1 MEIQKSR
8 EIQISS
14 VTIETQSD
22 QRRTLSIRRN
32 VIPLPV
38 APVCVS
44 SYCGALPN
52 IDPYF
57 VAPDV
62 ALVPFIKPPRVDAT
76 AEMVVQILREYEEY
90 QINLLLT
97 GQRVLRW
104 GHVPVIGRLV
114 QRSAYRK
121 LLTVLEK
128 INVLPSARTS
138 VQDHIEGV
146 FGVHEALLFVAFS
159 ELQTKGRHI
168 PVLPYVLMAGPGRTF
183 ATAGKV
189 GVRRLGNLSQLLE
202 RFNVSIVPALLLI
215 LPDQEVFKAF
225 RASGDEDVLI
235 EINRDLVD
243 LMGVTGAIK
252 FLMAPRGLI
261 LRSQVRGRGAR
272 GGGARWC
279 DGFTNGARL
288 DFHLNDYLR
297 YQADFIH
304 LLTVYLSGGSN
315 FVRELVAETTR
326 DTVILVGG
334 PVSLTAR
341 GAEVSTAP
349 ALLKYLPV
357 NPDDMR
363 CGMLG
368 VVNTETQARL
378 LGYSDALYVKI
389 RRDILQPRLFS
400 VVKVTVNEAI
410 EAYCSYLR
418 EIQEDGVYREICGS

>member
-1 MEIQKSR
+1 MDIQKSK
-8 EIQISS
+8 ETQISS
-14 VTIETQSD
+14 EEQSD

-38 APVCVS
+38 AGICLS
-44 SYCGALPN
+44 SYCNALPQ

-62 ALVPFIKPPRVDAT
+62 ALTPFKKPPRVDVT
-76 AEMVVQILREYEEY
+76 AEAVAQILRQYEDY
-90 QINLLLT
+90 QIDLLKT

-104 GHVPVIGRLV
+104 GRVPVIGRLV
-114 QRSAYRK
+114 RQSAHRK
-121 LLTVLEK
+121 LLDVLDK
-128 INVLPSARTS
+128 IVVLPSARTS
-138 VQDHIEGV
+138 MQDHIDEV

-159 ELQTKGRHI
+159 ELQTRGRHI

-189 GVRRLGNLSQLLE
+189 GVRRLGNLQQQLLE
-202 RFNVSIVPALLLI
+202 RFNVSVVPALLLI
-215 LPDQEVFKAF
+215 LPDQEFFKAF
-225 RASGDEDVLI
+225 RASGDEDVAI
-235 EINRDLVD
+235 EISRDLVD
-243 LMGVTGAIK
+243 QMGVTGVIK

-288 DFHLNDYLR
+288 DFHLGDYLR
-297 YQADFIH
+297 YQADFVH
-304 LLTVYLSGGSN
+304 LLAVYLSGGSN
-315 FVRELVAETTR
+315 FARELVAETTR

-357 NPDDMR
+357 DPDDMR

-368 VVNTETQARL
+368 VVSTETQARL
-378 LGYSDALYVKI
+378 LGYSDSLYIKI
-389 RRDILQPRLFS
+389 RRDMLQPRLFS